1 MAAFDK
7 VKSGYPGL
15 DDILDYIRIGDN
27 VVWLVNDIDE
37 FRFFCAAICE
47 AGQTGWAQYYLRPI
61 CAASS
66 HSGGYGRSGCGG
78 I

>member
-1 MAAFDK
+1 MEAKSMAAFDK
-7 VKSGYPGL
+7 VKSGFPGV
-15 DDILDYIRIGDN
+15 DNILDFIRMGDK
-27 VVWLVNDIDE
+27 VSFL
-37 FRFFCAAICE
+37 CAAICE
-47 AGQTGWAQYYLRPI
+47 AGQTGRAQYYLRSI